1 MSTDYLRDSN
11 IWDVSRSASHYG
23 RVLDVQEERRVVVM
37 KTRNDTKIVLRFD
50 DETGAVELSVEP
62 NGSDDRFGSEPYHL
76 MLGPEV
82 PFSVLSALIDHA

>member
-1 MSTDYLRDSN
+1 MVQHLRDSN
-11 IWDVSRSASHYG
+11 VWDAYRTANYVG
-23 RVLDVQEERRVVVM
+23 DVLDVQDERHVLVMQTRNGTKVVM
-37 KTRNDTKIVLRFD
+37 RFD

-82 PFSVLSALIDHA
+82 PFSVLSALLEHA